1 MSYGYGS
8 RARVGYTSPPAATE
22 VFPYEFYLAA
32 PDGVTLVVTSL
43 AIVEKNK
50 EEVDRSYEISLAAAE
65 AQARAGINVLVLGG
79 VPINTS
85 RGFENVGSLI
95 DETRE
100 KIGVPVTTSLN
111 SQMAGLK
118 AVGAKKVAVVH
129 PFHADDQGPT
139 DLFPQRLSRAGFEYV
154 GCAGAGYDAYNLGSI
169 PVGTALEL
177 GRQVMR
183 EHPEADSILVSC
195 PHWPV
200 NTSIDAMEREL
211 GVNVVSSSSSIIWN
225 ALRMCGVDDRI
236 DGFGRLLREF

>member
-1 MSYGYGS
+1 MNYGYGG
-8 RARVGYTSPPAATE
+8 RARIGYTSPPAATE

-32 PDGVTLVVTSL
+32 PEGVTLVVTSL
-43 AIVEKNK
+43 AIVEKDK
-50 EEVDRSYEISLAAAE
+50 DEVDRSYEISLEAAK

-95 DETRE
+95 AETQA

-129 PFHADDQGPT
+129 PFADDDQGPT
-139 DLFPQRLSRAGFEYV
+139 YLFPERLKRAGFEYV
-154 GCAGAGYDAYNLGSI
+154 GHAGAGYPAAELGGI

-177 GRQVMR
+177 GRKVMR
-183 EHPEADSILVSC
+183 EHPEADTILVSC

-200 NTSIDAMEREL
+200 NTQIDAMEDEL
-211 GVNVVSSSSSIIWN
+211 GVDVVSSSSSIIWN
-225 ALRMCGVDDRI
+225 ALRMSGVDDRI
-236 DGFGRLLREF
+236 EGFGRLLREF